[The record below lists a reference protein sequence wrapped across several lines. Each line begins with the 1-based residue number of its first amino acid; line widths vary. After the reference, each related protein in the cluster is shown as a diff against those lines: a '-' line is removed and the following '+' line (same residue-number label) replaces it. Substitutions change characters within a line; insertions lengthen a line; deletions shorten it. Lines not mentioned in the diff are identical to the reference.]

1 MRLNKLELAHYRNYE
16 SLSFSFP
23 KNLNIFLGENA
34 QGKTNLL
41 ESIYVLAMTR
51 SHRTNNEK
59 DFIQWGADFA
69 RLNGEIQRNAR
80 PVELE
85 MSISNKGK
93 RTKINR
99 LEQKKLSDYLGE
111 LNVVLFAPEDLYLIK
126 GAPQMRRRFIDME
139 LGQIDNR
146 YLFYLTTY
154 QRVLKQRNKYLKQ
167 LSSEKEPDLTYL
179 TILSEQL
186 AQAGSHVLFL
196 RLQFIKKLEGWS
208 QEIHQSITDQR
219 ETLRIEY
226 QSSLKVTEEQSQ
238 AELETI
244 FLTELTTNFKREIFT
259 QNTSIGPHRDDLLF
273 FIDDKNVQ
281 TFGSQGQQRTAALSL
296 KLAEIELIKAEIGEY
311 PILLLDDVMSEL
323 DDERQIHL
331 LKTIAD
337 KVQTFVT
344 TTTLK
349 HLSDRLMN
357 QPDIFIV
364 SDGIVERKSET
375 T

>member
-186 AQAGSHVLFL
+186 AEAGSHVLFL